1 VLSAYL
7 LEHASVIFSAMAGV
21 LAARGKNVDLFGVI
35 VLGLVNAVGG
45 GTLRDVMLDAPVFWV
60 RDANFVLSSTFAA
73 VTMFFLAR
81 VAHPDPKWLLLPDA
95 LGLALVTM
103 LGTAKAA
110 QLGHATSVCV
120 VMGVTT
126 GVAGGVLRD
135 VLCGEIPLVFR
146 KNIYL
151 YATAAAL
158 GAGAYLAAKGL
169 GAGEAIALTIGAGVV
184 LILRWL
190 AVRRRIGLPEF
201 RLSSDGHVPTNE

>member
-1 VLSAYL
+1 MTAYV
-7 LEHASVIFSAMAGV
+7 LEHCSVVFSAMAGV
-21 LAARGKNVDLFGVI
+21 LAARGKSVDLFGVI

-45 GTLRDVMLDAPVFWV
+45 GTLRDVMLDTPVFWV
-60 RDANFVLSSTFAA
+60 SDANFVVSSTAAA
-73 VTMFFLAR
+73 VAMFFLAR
-81 VAHPDPKWLLLPDA
+81 VVHPDPRWLLLPDA

-146 KNIYL
+146 KHIYL

-158 GAGAYLAAKGL
+158 GAGGYLASR
-169 GAGEAIALTIGAGVV
+169 GAGMGEGTALATGAGVV
-184 LILRWL
+184 LVLRWV
-190 AVRRRIGLPEF
+190 AIRRRIALPEF
-201 RLSSDGHVPTNE
+201 RLSSESNPSPAD